1 MPPWVPEKQPA
12 CCLWK
17 GDCSAREL
25 AHKDQVW
32 SLQGSLF
39 LLQCLCVGILAVS
52 RGSEGRERVAKPYV
66 TSSPVKRCMLG
77 LPLPTQHP
85 ACRHASTLLFA
96 LGRRDLPQDHL
107 PPLLCICS
115 FSACQAFAEFKRS
128 YKRYENKLS
137 SLSASDPDRS
147 DIKCEILLL
156 CLIFLTF
163 FSQSGKE
170 RELLCREL

>member
-1 MPPWVPEKQPA
+1 MSRGGDRHPKSETEAHQNKTLFSCTSHKPQGAGTTQSAPCPGSRNAPVGAREQPA

-17 GDCSAREL
+17 GDCSAGEL
-25 AHKDQVW
+25 AHKDRVW

-39 LLQCLCVGILAVS
+39 LLQCLCVGILPVS
-52 RGSEGRERVAKPYV
+52 RGSKGRESIAKPYV

-77 LPLPTQHP
+77 LPLPTQRP

-115 FSACQAFAEFKRS
+115 FSACQTFSEFKRS
-128 YKRYENKLS
+128 YKR
-137 SLSASDPDRS
+137 
-147 DIKCEILLL
+147 
-156 CLIFLTF
+156 
-163 FSQSGKE
+163 
-170 RELLCREL
+170 